1 MAVSIAPDCE
11 ILFRVFI
18 KIWSIRVDVLQV
30 ALVGQFIN

>member
-11 ILFRVFI
+11 IFRVFI

-30 ALVGQFIN
+30 TLVGQFIN